1 MAKVVLKNLKVKE
14 KLAILYVL
22 NKHELKEQWKA
33 DLIIAIAPFLGLFIL
48 YCMAVL

>member
-22 NKHELKEQWKA
+22 NKHELKEQWKEY
-33 DLIIAIAPFLGLFIL
+33 LIIAIAPFLGLFIL
-48 YCMAVL
+48 FCMAVL